1 VLLKDVL
8 RYRLAA
14 VAEVVDST
22 VGGVK
27 AALHRARA
35 KLRTPHAAPSQVE
48 LDGRHRKL
56 LDAYVECFNRRDW
69 ETLRHLIQAD
79 ATLDVVDRFVGKM
92 EDSKYSGKYT
102 ALPWK

>member
-8 RYRLAA
+8 QHRLAA

-27 AALHRARA
+27 AAVHRAQA

-48 LDGRHRKL
+48 LDGRQRKL
-56 LDAYVECFNRRDW
+56 LDAMSSASIDGTGRAFA
-69 ETLRHLIQAD
+69 I
-79 ATLDVVDRFVGKM
+79 
-92 EDSKYSGKYT
+92 
-102 ALPWK
+102 